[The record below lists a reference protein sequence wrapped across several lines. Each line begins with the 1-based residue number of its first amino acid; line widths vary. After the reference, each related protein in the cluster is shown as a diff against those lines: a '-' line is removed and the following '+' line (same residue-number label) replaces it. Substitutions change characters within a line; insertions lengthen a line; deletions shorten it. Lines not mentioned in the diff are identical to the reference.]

1 MQAEIRNVGPWEM
14 KCIEMTLVSSW
25 KRAAF
30 DLGDGC
36 NVFKPTQNAP
46 ENGESKRRKPRVFNS
61 LFPRKGN
68 SNLELSYLESAV
80 PAAMR

>member
-30 DLGDGC
+30 DLGDGW
-36 NVFKPTQNAP
+36 NVFKPTQNVP
-46 ENGESKRRKPRVFNS
+46 ENGESKRRKP
-61 LFPRKGN
+61 
-68 SNLELSYLESAV
+68 
-80 PAAMR
+80 

>member
-1 MQAEIRNVGPWEM
+1 MARQVVAEEFLMQAEIRNVGPWEM

-46 ENGESKRRKPRVFNS
+46 ENGESKRRKP
-61 LFPRKGN
+61 
-68 SNLELSYLESAV
+68 
-80 PAAMR
+80 